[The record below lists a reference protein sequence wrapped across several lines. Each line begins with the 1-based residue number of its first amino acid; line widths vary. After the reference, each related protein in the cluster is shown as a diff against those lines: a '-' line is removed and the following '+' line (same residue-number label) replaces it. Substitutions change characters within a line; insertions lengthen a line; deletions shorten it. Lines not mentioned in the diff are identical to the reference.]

1 MTWERILLVI
11 LTIAVIVLGVVS
23 CNLNNHI
30 VAINENGRELTGW
43 AEVGAKWAQ
52 HVNKDHVT
60 HEGEAPSHIP
70 PPDDPPP
77 RWQ

>member
-1 MTWERILLVI
+1 MPSWDKILLFV

-23 CNLNNHI
+23 CNLKRHI
-30 VAINENGRELTGW
+30 VAINENGRELREW
-43 AEVGAKWAQ
+43 AVVGATWSR

-77 RWQ
+77 W